1 MNVNLIY
8 EETVPISIQKAFE
21 ITTQWLKGTHKP
33 KIKKIMSPNFIE
45 AKQGTM
51 MTNSG
56 HDPNWKK
63 RIRISFYDLEGKQTL
78 IRLEAS
84 PLSRNII
91 RVEKL
96 KRSWY
101 TGLFYQLFSLLQ
113 SVGTQSI
120 KTEVAT
126 KICQYCGAKIEEQ
139 LEICPKCNT
148 PLIAGKS

>member
-1 MNVNLIY
+1 MNVNLVY
-8 EETVPISIQKAFE
+8 EETVPMNIEKAFE
-21 ITTQWLKGTHKP
+21 ITLQWLKGTHKP
-33 KIKKIMSPNFIE
+33 KIKKFTPPNFIE

-63 RIRISFYDLEGKQTL
+63 RIRISFYDIEGKQTL
-78 IRLEAS
+78 LRLEAS

-101 TGLFYQLFSLLQ
+101 DGLFFQLFSLLQ
-113 SVGTQSI
+113 SVGTQTI
-120 KTEVAT
+120 KNETTT
-126 KICQYCGAKIEEQ
+126 KICRYCGAKIEEQ

-148 PLIAGKS
+148 HFR

>member
-8 EETVPISIQKAFE
+8 EETIPINIQKAFE
-21 ITTQWLKGTHKP
+21 IALQWLKGTHKP
-33 KIKKIMSPNFIE
+33 KIKKIVAPNFIE

-51 MTNSG
+51 MANSG

-63 RIRISFYDLEGKQTL
+63 RIRISFYDIEGKQTL
-78 IRLEAS
+78 LRLEAS

-101 TGLFYQLFSLLQ
+101 NGLFFQLFSLLQ
-113 SVGTQSI
+113 SVGTQTS
-120 KTEVAT
+120 KNEEPT
-126 KICQYCGAKIEEQ
+126 KICRYCGAKIEEQ

-148 PLIAGKS
+148 PLI

>member
-1 MNVNLIY
+1 MNVNVVY
-8 EETVPISIQKAFE
+8 EETVPINIQKAFE
-21 ITTQWLKGTHKP
+21 ISLQWLKGTHKA
-33 KIKKIMSPNFIE
+33 KIKKLNPPNFIE

-63 RIRISFYDLEGKQTL
+63 RIQMSFYDIEGKQTL
-78 IRLEAS
+78 LRLQAR

-101 TGLFYQLFSLLQ
+101 DGLFFQLFSLLQ
-113 SVGTQSI
+113 SVGIQATE
-120 KTEVAT
+120 KEVAT

-139 LEICPKCNT
+139 LEICPKCDT
-148 PLIAGKS
+148 QLI